1 MKEKKEEVGLN
12 RLERNRSLEK
22 SEYKKQALRGGRQ
35 SVGKK
40 TTLFILNLAILASKY
55 FAGFYFGDFN
65 AQIWRKGLNF
75 AHSQLH
81 FKKESVNLQNSLDKL
96 EQGMREIF
104 SKLTLFHKWRYKMG
118 LPLKLVS
125 NLCLSMHNCL
135 VYNNIICWLHTR
147 ASSTV

>member
-1 MKEKKEEVGLN
+1 MKEKKEEVSLN

-40 TTLFILNLAILASKY
+40 TTLFILNLAILARKY

-75 AHSQLH
+75 AICAFTTSFQKRKCEPSK
-81 FKKESVNLQNSLDKL
+81 FLDKL

-104 SKLTLFHKWRYKMG
+104 
-118 LPLKLVS
+118 P
-125 NLCLSMHNCL
+125 N
-135 VYNNIICWLHTR
+135 
-147 ASSTV
+147 